1 MESIVAIGDIHGME
15 SWRDIVEKHYDSKI
29 VFMGD
34 YLDPYGYVTRENQ
47 LMNLCSIISL
57 KMNRLEDVVLLLGNH
72 DLHYFC
78 EDAAIGSRYDFQIKE
93 EASNLFLDNLDL
105 FQYAWQIDDVVF
117 THAGIS
123 DEWFRYDF
131 RGDTSKSIADQLNNA
146 FADQQ
151 GALFRVGMARGGERG
166 RVGGIFW
173 ADSSELDNPL
183 HGFTQVVGHN
193 RVTDVTECFGVQG
206 SRIIFCDCLRYG
218 KYLHLEKRDGVW
230 TSI

>member
-15 SWRDIVEKHYDSKI
+15 TWKDIAEEHCESRI
-29 VFMGD
+29 VFLGD
-34 YLDPYGYVTRENQ
+34 YLDPYGYITRDNQ
-47 LMNLCSIISL
+47 LKNLCHIIYL
-57 KMNRLEDVVLLLGNH
+57 KIKRPDDVVLLLGNH

-78 EDAAIGSRYDFQIKE
+78 EDAAIGSRYDFQIKDD
-93 EASNLFLDNLDL
+93 ASNLFLENIDL

-123 DEWFRYDF
+123 DEWFRNDF
-131 RGDTSKSIADQLNNA
+131 HGDSSKPIAEQLNNA
-146 FADQQ
+146 SVEQRK
-151 GALFRVGMARGGERG
+151 ALFRVGRARGGERG
-166 RVGGIFW
+166 KIGGIFW

-193 RVTDVTECFGVQG
+193 RVTDVTECFGVQN

-218 KYLHLEKRDGVW
+218 KYLRMEKRDGVW

>member
-15 SWRDIVEKHYDSKI
+15 SWRNIVEKHYESKI

-57 KMNRLEDVVLLLGNH
+57 KMNRPDDVVLLLGNH

-105 FQYAWQIDDVVF
+105 FQYAWQVDDF
-117 THAGIS
+117 QIYCRPI
-123 DEWFRYDF
+123 EQC
-131 RGDTSKSIADQLNNA
+131 I
-146 FADQQ
+146 
-151 GALFRVGMARGGERG
+151 
-166 RVGGIFW
+166 
-173 ADSSELDNPL
+173 
-183 HGFTQVVGHN
+183 
-193 RVTDVTECFGVQG
+193 C
-206 SRIIFCDCLRYG
+206 
-218 KYLHLEKRDGVW
+218 
-230 TSI
+230 